1 MPQHHASPS
10 AAWDR
15 SGQCPDHLA
24 AFARWVFRR
33 KQMRK
38 DNPMGVGWIAF
49 LFIGL
54 IAGWI
59 AEKIMNRDQGLLMNL
74 LVGVVGAY
82 LGAFIFSLFG
92 LGARGFWGALVV
104 AIVGA
109 VVLLWIVGLFQ
120 GRRTG

>member
-1 MPQHHASPS
+1 
-10 AAWDR
+10 
-15 SGQCPDHLA
+15 
-24 AFARWVFRR
+24 
-33 KQMRK
+33 
-38 DNPMGVGWIAF
+38 MGVGWIAF

-82 LGAFIFSLFG
+82 LGAFIFSLIG

-109 VVLLWIVGLFQ
+109 IVLLWIVGLFQ

>member
-1 MPQHHASPS
+1 
-10 AAWDR
+10 
-15 SGQCPDHLA
+15 
-24 AFARWVFRR
+24 
-33 KQMRK
+33 
-38 DNPMGVGWIAF
+38 MGVGWIAF

-59 AEKIMNRDQGLLMNL
+59 AEKVMDRDQGLLMNL

-104 AIVGA
+104 ATVGA
-109 VVLLWIVGLFQ
+109 IVLLWIVGLFQ